1 MRNRFNEPRRGRR
14 PGRSGTVPT
23 NSSPYDFGPADDEQ
37 VDPVD
42 LLAIRADDELLD
54 ALAAGEF
61 SLGDLGVGADDDL
74 DGFQDDQRMMAMLA
88 AWRDDVLET
97 EVPEL
102 VTLEQASEAIVAGHR
117 DTSYPRR
124 RLMSVAAAAAV
135 VVVGMSVVAIGAGT
149 AEPGDALWGVSKTL
163 DGDRAESKEA
173 AQRVSVALASVQQAL
188 DEGRVKD
195 AQATLA
201 AVAPELAKVTDDET
215 KDELARKQANLSES
229 AEDAEEGEKVH
240 TDESGKRD
248 HKDKDKDARHSSSD
262 NKSSDAKSSDAAA
275 GKDPRGSHSS
285 SSAADPRRAVA
296 PSSSKPAP
304 PPVTSTSDRPSP
316 ATSSKPEPSKTSSPP
331 ESKKPESSKP
341 KDDSDKEKGKG
352 EGESSSSSA
361 HSTPTALPPP
371 PGPPPPVPPA
381 GG

>member
-23 NSSPYDFGPADDEQ
+23 NSSPYDFGSADDEQ

-54 ALAAGEF
+54 ALAAGDF
-61 SLGDLGVGADDDL
+61 SFGGLGVGAEDGL

-88 AWRDDVLET
+88 AWRDDVLDT

-102 VTLEQASEAIVAGHR
+102 VTVEQASEAMVAGQR

-149 AEPGDALWGVSKTL
+149 AEPGDPLWGVSKTL
-163 DGDRAESKEA
+163 NGDRAESKEA

-201 AVAPELAKVTDDET
+201 AVAPELSKVTDEET
-215 KDELARKQANLSES
+215 KDELARKQANLSET
-229 AEDAEEGEKVH
+229 AGDAEEGEKVH

-248 HKDKDKDARHSSSD
+248 HKDKDSRSNSSD
-262 NKSSDAKSSDAAA
+262 NKSSDARSSDAAP
-275 GKDPRGSHSS
+275 GKDPRSSHSS
-285 SSAADPRRAVA
+285 SSAADPRRTVVG

-316 ATSSKPEPSKTSSPP
+316 ASSSKAEPSKTSSPP

-341 KDDSDKEKGKG
+341 KDDPEKGKG
-352 EGESSSSSA
+352 EGESSSSSS

-371 PGPPPPVPPA
+371 PGPPPPVPAA